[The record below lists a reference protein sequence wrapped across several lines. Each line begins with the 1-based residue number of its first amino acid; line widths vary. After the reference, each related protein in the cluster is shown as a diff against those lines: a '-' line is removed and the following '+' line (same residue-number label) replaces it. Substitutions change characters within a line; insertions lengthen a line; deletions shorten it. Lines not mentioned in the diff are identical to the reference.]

1 MSHVIPT
8 DTVSNVDRGDQHP
21 RPSALDTIGVTYI
34 PGGENSTLRGA
45 LNDVESQVIQ
55 RALQSTGWNRKRA
68 AALLKISY
76 RGLLY
81 KIRRHRITPVAS
93 AKLRDFE

>member
-1 MSHVIPT
+1 MSQIVSAV
-8 DTVSNVDRGDQHP
+8 TVGNVDRDDKHP
-21 RPSALDTIGVTYI
+21 QPSGVETIGVHYI

-45 LNDVESQVIQ
+45 LDDVESQVIQ

-81 KIRRHRITPVAS
+81 KIRRHSITPIAS
-93 AKLRDFE
+93 R

>member
-1 MSHVIPT
+1 MSQVIPVVP
-8 DTVSNVDRGDQHP
+8 VSTIERGNPHP
-21 RPSALDTIGVTYI
+21 ESSAEIIGVTYI
-34 PGGENSTLRGA
+34 PGGANSTLRGA
-45 LNDVESQVIQ
+45 LDNVESQVIQ

-81 KIRRHRITPVAS
+81 KIRRHSITPIAS
-93 AKLRDFE
+93 R